1 MSEID
6 KNIIEYDISNLK
18 KNIKNLMK
26 EKHITQTSLANKA
39 GMDQSR
45 ISAIL
50 NGKSSDCFTVPQLVY
65 IARALNVS
73 TDTLLGLDEP
83 KEPEHELCMSDICS
97 KLFELDNMVNLKIGA
112 CRTGEYRE
120 IDSFAHEAEEIEV
133 PGIYFGSQALSD
145 FLKEW
150 NEIISSNIGRKE
162 TKAKVLELW
171 KTETLKDAS
180 KRKAKWNYRTEQ
192 EEAERLLK
200 SLIDAYEDYNRYNM
214 QEFPG
219 YWLRSELNL
228 VEKYLE
234 NTPFTFDTTREEAY
248 MALDIARNSFKTLP
262 DDIDDKLPFD

>member
-1 MSEID
+1 MSKID

-97 KLFELDNMVNLKIGA
+97 KLFELDNMVNLKIGS
-112 CRTGEYRE
+112 CRTGKYQE
-120 IDSFAHEAEEIEV
+120 IDSFTHEEEIEA
-133 PGIYFGSQALSD
+133 PGIYFSSQALSD

-150 NEIISSNIGRKE
+150 NEIVSSNIGRKE

-180 KRKAKWNYRTEQ
+180 KRKAKWDYRTE
-192 EEAERLLK
+192 EEAAERLLN
-200 SLIDAYEDYNRYNM
+200 SLIDAYERYNRYNM

-219 YWLRSELNL
+219 YWLESELNL

-234 NTPFTFDTTREEAY
+234 NTPFIFNINIKEAY
-248 MALDIARNSFKTLP
+248 MALDVARNSFKTIP
-262 DDIDDKLPFD
+262 DDIK